1 MNKKEVLK
9 DIQIITNRIKQ
20 LMKSPFDESEKID
33 TLNNTLEN
41 LINLYISLIE

>member
-9 DIQIITNRIKQ
+9 DIQIITNRIKN
-20 LMKSPFDESEKID
+20 LMKSSFDESEKID

-41 LINLYISLIE
+41 LINLYRSLIE